1 MRRFAVAIG
10 LMLGVLL
17 YGTLGHFFLL
27 YPQFSLLQCAAR
39 TIVLLASINEAFFP
53 TDLGVHY
60 DTQYVLFML
69 SLVVFGM
76 GVVVYALSAVTAS
89 LVEGDLRQLWR
100 LRRMNR
106 EIQAL
111 RNHIIVAGGGETG
124 HYIAKELRDSH
135 HPFVII
141 ERDAERLDRL
151 RADGMLYIDGD
162 ASEETVLEAAG
173 ISRALGM
180 SIAMPTDKETLFVTI
195 TARQMNPKLR
205 IIAKGVEP
213 SAEKKLVAA
222 GADKVVLPAF
232 IGGMRM
238 ASELVRPVAVT
249 FLDRML
255 RDPADHTRF
264 EELII
269 KAHGSLHG
277 QTLESSNFEHSTGLH
292 VVAIRRPD
300 DARFDYRPKDNEAL
314 QAGTA
319 LVVIGRTEDVAQA
332 RHLAG
337 D

>member
-1 MRRFAVAIG
+1 
-10 LMLGVLL
+10 
-17 YGTLGHFFLL
+17 
-27 YPQFSLLQCAAR
+27 
-39 TIVLLASINEAFFP
+39 
-53 TDLGVHY
+53 
-60 DTQYVLFML
+60 
-69 SLVVFGM
+69 
-76 GVVVYALSAVTAS
+76 
-89 LVEGDLRQLWR
+89 
-100 LRRMNR
+100 MNR

-135 HPFVII
+135 HPFVVI

-195 TARQMNPKLR
+195 TARQMNHNLR

-249 FLDRML
+249 FLDKML

-264 EELII
+264 EELIVQ
-269 KAHGSLHG
+269 AQGALHG
-277 QTLESSNFEHSTGLH
+277 QTLRSSDFEHRTGLH
-292 VVAIRRPD
+292 VVAIRRPEET
-300 DARFDYRPKDNEAL
+300 RFDYRPQDDEELKT
-314 QAGTA
+314 GTA
-319 LVVIGRTEDVAQA
+319 LVVIGRTEDVAEA
-332 RHLAG
+332 RKLAG